1 MGGSQDF
8 PPPYPYSPDPLSA
21 AGGSEEKE
29 ERMLRAAL
37 PAPLLSGLV
46 IPELVEEG
54 GGEEAALP
62 GALTDGKVTRYWESM
77 LSVVKVL
84 EWSSSGGVPQGPDGQ
99 PGAGADLR
107 QAGRGAPAL
116 PHLRL
121 QVPGVRR
128 HQLCAAHHW

>member
-8 PPPYPYSPDPLSA
+8 SPPYPYSPDPLSA

-62 GALTDGKVTRYWESM
+62 GAPHRRQGDPLLGVHAQRGQGPR
-77 LSVVKVL
+77 VVL
-84 EWSSSGGVPQGPDGQ
+84 EWRSAS
-99 PGAGADLR
+99 GAGWTT
-107 QAGRGAPAL
+107 GCG
-116 PHLRL
+116 
-121 QVPGVRR
+121 
-128 HQLCAAHHW
+128 C

>member
-1 MGGSQDF
+1 
-8 PPPYPYSPDPLSA
+8 
-21 AGGSEEKE
+21 
-29 ERMLRAAL
+29 MLQAAL

-46 IPELVEEG
+46 IPELVEELEPVG
-54 GGEEAALP
+54 FGMVTGHTEHEQELARKVGVKEPLYLVP
-62 GALTDGKVTRYWESM
+62 LTDGKVTRYWESM

-107 QAGRGAPAL
+107 QAGLGTPAL
-116 PHLRL
+116 PHPRL